1 MFPGPSIKLPPMDA
15 LPLGAQVAVTGEQ
28 DSFAALASG
37 GYVPKNHLAVLG
49 THEQDFVAVA
59 ERFAGTPYLW
69 GGKSSLGIDCS
80 GLVQVALNACGIP
93 CPRDSDMQEARA
105 RQAREPCRPASRRPD
120 LLERPRRHRARPQQ
134 HDPRQR
140 VPHGGD
146 DRAGGRCAR
155 PHRRDRQPGHQ
166 REAAEMKLRA
176 LFLLCMMLIGG
187 TARAD
192 DYPTKSIRLIVPFAA
207 GGAVGAVARVL
218 SNPLSQ
224 SLGQSIV
231 IDNRGGAGGIIGMD
245 AVAKAPPDGYTV
257 LLIHSGI
264 TYMPGLYRKLP
275 FDPATD
281 FDGVVAAVSGSFVLA
296 VSNNTPFKTV
306 AELIAYAKANPGR
319 LSYGSAG
326 IGSTLHLASE
336 FFKRAAAIDMIH
348 VPYKGASQAT
358 TDLVAGQIQVM
369 IGPAVA
375 LMPLAQAGN
384 VRALAVPSLKR
395 SPLAPELAHDDR
407 KRRAGLRG
415 HELVRARGTGRNAEG
430 RRAEAQYRDQQCA
443 DPAGVDRAVPAARLR
458 AAGRDA
464 RRYERADQGRHGA
477 LDQDHP
483 RRRHRTAIETFP
495 KDSSKNLSQRF
506 VPRIGPWTR
515 TSRPTRSR

>member
-1 MFPGPSIKLPPMDA
+1 
-15 LPLGAQVAVTGEQ
+15 
-28 DSFAALASG
+28 
-37 GYVPKNHLAVLG
+37 
-49 THEQDFVAVA
+49 
-59 ERFAGTPYLW
+59 
-69 GGKSSLGIDCS
+69 
-80 GLVQVALNACGIP
+80 
-93 CPRDSDMQEARA
+93 
-105 RQAREPCRPASRRPD
+105 
-120 LLERPRRHRARPQQ
+120 
-134 HDPRQR
+134 
-140 VPHGGD
+140 
-146 DRAGGRCAR
+146 
-155 PHRRDRQPGHQ
+155 
-166 REAAEMKLRA
+166 MKLRA
-176 LFLLCMMLIGG
+176 LFLVCILLIDG
-187 TARAD
+187 TAQAD
-192 DYPTKSIRLIVPFAA
+192 DYPSKSIRLIVPFAA

-275 FDPATD
+275 FDPTTD

-296 VSNNTPFKTV
+296 VSNNTPFRTV

-336 FFKRAAAIDMIH
+336 FFKRAAGIDMIH

-395 SPLAPELAHDDR
+395 SPLAPELPTMIESGVPDFEVTSWY
-407 KRRAGLRG
+407 GL
-415 HELVRARGTGRNAEG
+415 AA
-430 RRAEAQYRDQQCA
+430 
-443 DPAGVDRAVPAARLR
+443 PAGTPKDVVLKLNTVTNNALTQPELIEQFRLQGYEPLGGTPDDMNALIKADTVR
-458 AAGRDA
+458 WTRIIRDA
-464 RRYERADQGRHGA
+464 
-477 LDQDHP
+477 
-483 RRRHRTAIETFP
+483 AIEP
-495 KDSSKNLSQRF
+495 Q
-506 VPRIGPWTR
+506 
-515 TSRPTRSR
+515 